1 VTAPQ
6 STVRYPLASAK
17 LPLIPTTSV
26 GSMAPPGWLV
36 SAACAIE
43 RDEFGTA
50 DIDELLT
57 DAVDVA
63 VLDQQRAG
71 VDVLVDGE
79 MRRQDFNLG
88 FYGHLMGLEARPLP
102 RRLGPEG
109 HDQRGKWLVTE
120 PLSAPNGLG
129 VVAEFGYLLSVADR
143 PAKACVPGPFTLSGR
158 LDGGTVYRDRLEMAW
173 ALVPIVNAE
182 CQALVAAGAEFIQI
196 DEPSA
201 AVYPDRLD
209 EYIKLFNAAIDGV
222 QAKIA
227 VHLCFGNFR
236 GRPVARRSYKPL
248 FPRMFDFR
256 ADQFLLEFANREM
269 TEVEL
274 LREFP
279 PDREL
284 AAGLVDV
291 KNYWCEPPEIVAD
304 RVRTLLKFISPEQL
318 WVLPDCG
325 FSQTARW
332 AAVRKLRALVEGVQ
346 IVRQELSGCAS

>member
-1 VTAPQ
+1 MTDAAQ
-6 STVRYPLASAK
+6 KVRFPLATAD
-17 LPLIPTTSV
+17 LPLIPTTTV

-36 SAACAIE
+36 SATRAIE
-43 RDEFGTA
+43 RGEFGTA
-50 DIDELLT
+50 DVEELLT

-88 FYGHLMGLEARPLP
+88 FYGRLQGLEARPLA
-102 RRLGPEG
+102 RRFGPEG
-109 HDQRGKWLVTE
+109 HDQRGKWLVTQE
-120 PLSAPNGLG
+120 LSAPDGLG

-143 PAKACVPGPFTLSGR
+143 PSKACVPGPFTLSGR
-158 LDGGTVYRDRLEMAW
+158 LDGGTVYQDRLEIAW

-182 CQALVAAGAEFIQI
+182 CRALVEAGAEFIQI

-201 AVYPDRLD
+201 AVYPDGLD
-209 EYIKLFNAAIDGV
+209 EYVNLFNAAVEGV
-222 QAKIA
+222 EAKIA
-227 VHLCFGNFR
+227 IHLCFGNFR
-236 GRPVARRSYKPL
+236 GRPVARRSYRPL

-269 TEVEL
+269 AEVEL

-291 KNYWCEPPEIVAD
+291 KNYWCETPEVVAE
-304 RVRTLLKFISPEQL
+304 RVRRLLEYVTPTQL

-332 AAVRKLRALVEGVQ
+332 AATRKLRALVQGVE
-346 IVRQELSGCAS
+346 IVRRELAG